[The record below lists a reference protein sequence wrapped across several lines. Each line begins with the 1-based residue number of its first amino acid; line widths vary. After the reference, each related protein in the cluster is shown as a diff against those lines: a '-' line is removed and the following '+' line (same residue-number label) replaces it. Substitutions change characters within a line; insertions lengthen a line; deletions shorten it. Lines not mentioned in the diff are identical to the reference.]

1 MRILKGLIYIVL
13 TAILFGCNKSDQT
26 KIKDEHSLPNVV
38 KMLSWSEYFDPA
50 AIEKFTKETGIEVEY
65 IIYDDPDEV
74 EARLASEP
82 GRFDVVVTDDL
93 AINILAELRLLQ
105 PLDKSALQNLKN
117 VSSEYLGKKFD
128 AENNYSVPYLWGT
141 TLIAYRSDKI
151 ESPQKS
157 WKSLWDK
164 KYKGKVM
171 VLGDRTEGLGI
182 GMLSLGYPINS
193 SDAKHIQFASE
204 IIVEGIKNIDIRLGS
219 DAEIREGLLSGD
231 VWIASCY
238 SGDAAMIAEENENI
252 SFFIPD
258 EGAPLWMDNFSVA
271 SDATNVKGA
280 YSFVD
285 YMLRKDSAAMN
296 ANFTWYGT
304 TNRAAVPLIDEELLA
319 DETINPP
326 EEIRS
331 LCQFY
336 YVPDANRDLLLNKA
350 WSRVVDALR
359 TKSKDDTDV
368 EVAVSTED

>member
-1 MRILKGLIYIVL
+1 MRILKGISYIFVAL
-13 TAILFGCNKSDQT
+13 ILFGCNKNSQKST
-26 KIKDEHSLPNVV
+26 NTDESVSNVV
-38 KMLSWSEYFDPA
+38 KMLCWSEYFDPD
-50 AIEKFTKETGIEVEY
+50 AIEKFTTETGIEVEY
-65 IIYDDPDEV
+65 ITYDDPDEV

-93 AINILAELRLLQ
+93 AINILANLRLLQ
-105 PLDKSALQNLKN
+105 PLDKSLLPNIGN
-117 VSSEYLGKKFD
+117 VSSEYLGRKFD

-151 ESPQKS
+151 ESPEKS

-182 GMLSLGYPINS
+182 GMISQGYPINS
-193 SDAKHIQFASE
+193 ADPKHIQFASE
-204 IIVEGIKNIDIRLGS
+204 IIVEGINNNDVRLGS
-219 DAEIREGLLSGD
+219 DAEIREGLLAGE

-238 SGDAAMIAEENENI
+238 SGDAAMIAEENEDI
-252 SFFIPD
+252 AFFIPN

-271 SDATNVKGA
+271 SDATNVNGA
-280 YSFVD
+280 YAFID

-304 TNRAAVPLIDEELLA
+304 TNSAAVSLLDEELLA

-326 EEIRS
+326 EKIRS

-336 YVPDANRDLLLNKA
+336 YVPDANRDLLLNEA
-350 WSRVVDALR
+350 WSKVVNALR
-359 TKSKDDTDV
+359 SKSKDGSEV
-368 EVAVSTED
+368 EVAGSVED

>member
-1 MRILKGLIYIVL
+1 MRILKGITYIVL
-13 TAILFGCNKSDQT
+13 TVILFGCNKSDQT

-65 IIYDDPDEV
+65 ITYDDPDEV

-128 AENNYSVPYLWGT
+128 DENNYSVPYLWGT

-182 GMLSLGYPINS
+182 GMLSEGYPINS
-193 SDAKHIQFASE
+193 SDPEHIDFASE

-219 DAEIREGLLSGD
+219 DTEIREGLLSGD

-252 SFFIPD
+252 SFFIPN

-304 TNRAAVPLIDEELLA
+304 TNSAAVPLIDEELLA

-326 EEIRS
+326 EKIRS

-359 TKSKDDTDV
+359 TKSKNGTDSK
-368 EVAVSTED
+368 VAVSAED

>member
-1 MRILKGLIYIVL
+1 MRILKGISYIVIAL
-13 TAILFGCNKSDQT
+13 ILFGCNKNSQT
-26 KIKDEHSLPNVV
+26 STKTEKSLSNVV
-38 KMLSWSEYFDPA
+38 KMLCWSEYFDPA
-50 AIEKFTKETGIEVEY
+50 AIEKFTNETGIQVEY
-65 IIYDDPDEV
+65 ITYDDPDEV

-93 AINILAELRLLQ
+93 AINILAKLRLLQ
-105 PLDKSALQNLKN
+105 PLDKSALPNLGN
-117 VSSEYLGKKFD
+117 VSSEYLGRKFD
-128 AENNYSVPYLWGT
+128 ANNSYSVPYLWGT

-151 ESPQKS
+151 ESPEKS
-157 WKSLWDK
+157 WKSLWDT

-182 GMLSLGYPINS
+182 GMISEGYPINS
-193 SDAKHIQFASE
+193 SDPKHIQFASE
-204 IIVEGIKNIDIRLGS
+204 IIVEGIKSNDARLGS

-252 SFFIPD
+252 AFFIPN

-271 SDATNVKGA
+271 SDATNVNGA
-280 YSFVD
+280 YAFVD

-304 TNRAAVPLIDEELLA
+304 TNSAAVPLLDEELLS

-336 YVPDANRDLLLNKA
+336 YVPDANRDLLLNAA
-350 WSRVVDALR
+350 WSKVVDALR
-359 TKSKDDTDV
+359 TKSKDGPEV
-368 EVAVSTED
+368 EVAGSVED

>member
-1 MRILKGLIYIVL
+1 
-13 TAILFGCNKSDQT
+13 
-26 KIKDEHSLPNVV
+26 
-38 KMLSWSEYFDPA
+38 MLSWSEYFDPA

-65 IIYDDPDEV
+65 ITYDDPDEV

-128 AENNYSVPYLWGT
+128 DENNYSVPYLWGT

-182 GMLSLGYPINS
+182 GMLSEGYPINS
-193 SDAKHIQFASE
+193 SDPEHIDFASE

-219 DAEIREGLLSGD
+219 DTEIREGLLSGD

-252 SFFIPD
+252 SFFIPN

-304 TNRAAVPLIDEELLA
+304 TNSA
-319 DETINPP
+319 
-326 EEIRS
+326 
-331 LCQFY
+331 
-336 YVPDANRDLLLNKA
+336 
-350 WSRVVDALR
+350 
-359 TKSKDDTDV
+359 
-368 EVAVSTED
+368 